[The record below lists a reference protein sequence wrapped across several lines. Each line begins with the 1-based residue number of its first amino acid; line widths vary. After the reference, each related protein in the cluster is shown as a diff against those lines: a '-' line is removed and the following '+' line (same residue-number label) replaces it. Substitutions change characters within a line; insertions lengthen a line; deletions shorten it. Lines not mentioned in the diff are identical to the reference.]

1 MFQTLQE
8 NGQYAYSKIEDFIS
22 HRVGSLSKII
32 SMYESKEILSR
43 ESGVILTPEGEK
55 LVGVLLSELI

>member
-8 NGQYAYSKIEDFIS
+8 NGQDAYSKIEDFIS
-22 HRVGSLSKII
+22 HKVGSLSKII

-43 ESGVILTPEGEK
+43 ESGVMLTPEEEK
-55 LVGVLLSELI
+55 LVEVLLSELI